1 MGVDL
6 RDLVQKQTVT
16 LQQLSGKVIAIDAYN
31 ALYQFLSTIRGSDGR
46 PLMDRMQRVTS
57 HLSGLF
63 YRTVNFLERG
73 VWPVYVFDGPA
84 IEEKRKTIEQRM
96 EVRLAAERLYREA
109 VKAGNEEEARK
120 YGERATL
127 LTPEMVN
134 EAKAL
139 LEAMG
144 VPWVQGAAEG
154 EAQAA
159 AMVKAGDA
167 WAVGSQDYDSLLFG
181 ADRLVR
187 NMTVSGRRKVP
198 NENRYV
204 PVEMELISLQDTLRS
219 LGITREQ
226 LIDIGLMIG
235 TDYNEGYEGIGPKK
249 ALSLIKQYGS
259 LEQIVK
265 AKGLDPSPL
274 ALKELF
280 LNPKVNPVDKPK
292 WGEVNVE
299 KVISFLCDQ
308 HDFSRERVMENLA
321 RIKRRP
327 ERSTGQTSLTSFFGR
342 RLTAK
347 LIS

>member
-16 LQQLSGKVIAIDAYN
+16 LQQLSGKVVAIDGYN
-31 ALYQFLSTIRGSDGR
+31 ALYQFLSTIRGNDGR
-46 PLMDRMQRVTS
+46 PLMDSRQRVTS

-63 YRTVNFLERG
+63 YRTVNFLEKG

-84 IEEKRKTIEQRM
+84 IKEKRKTIEQRM

-109 VKAGNEEEARK
+109 VETGNEEEARK
-120 YGERATL
+120 YGERAAL
-127 LTPEMVN
+127 LTPQMVD

-144 VPWVQGAAEG
+144 VPWIQAAAEG

-159 AMVKAGDA
+159 AMVRAGEA

-181 ADRLVR
+181 AERLVR

-198 NENRYV
+198 NENRYI
-204 PVEMELISLQDTLRS
+204 PVDMELIDLGETLKS

-226 LIDIGLMIG
+226 LVDIGLMIG
-235 TDYNEGYEGIGPKK
+235 TDYNDGYEGIGPKK

-259 LEQIVK
+259 LEEVIK

-274 ALKELF
+274 SLRELF
-280 LNPKVNPVDKPK
+280 LNPKVNPVERPK
-292 WGEVNVE
+292 WGEISVE
-299 KVISFLCDQ
+299 KVVSFLCDQ

-321 RIKRRP
+321 RIRKKP
-327 ERSTGQTSLTSFFGR
+327 ERSSGQTSLTSFFG
-342 RLTAK
+342 
-347 LIS
+347 